1 MTQKREHIFDLLQ
14 HKSGLKQAIY
24 RNTLDRF
31 HELKSILENI
41 ENDLAPR
48 IAAVNQSVEVK
59 YNERSLF
66 EAELKFSGDM
76 LSFNMHTNVFSFDH
90 KHFVHQTPYVQA
102 DLNRAFCGK
111 IDIYNFLA
119 DSYKYNRLND
129 IGHLIGRIFINHENH
144 FFVEGKKQLGFLYSD
159 FSGQSLGKDQ
169 LCDIVETAMLHA
181 LEFDLMV
188 PPFEAVQEISLA
200 QKLFENGNAGIT
212 TGKRLGFSNGK

>member
-48 IAAVNQSVEVK
+48 IAAINQSVEVK

-102 DLNRAFCGK
+102 DPNRAFCGK

>member
-1 MTQKREHIFDLLQ
+1 MMEKRDHIFNLLQ

-90 KHFVHQTPYVQA
+90 KHFLHQTPYVQA
-102 DLNRAFCGK
+102 DPNRAFCGK

-159 FSGQSLGKDQ
+159 FSSQSLGKEQ

>member
-1 MTQKREHIFDLLQ
+1 MNKKREHIFDLLQ

-90 KHFVHQTPYVQA
+90 KHFLHQTPYVQA
-102 DLNRAFCGK
+102 DPNRAFCGK

-159 FSGQSLGKDQ
+159 FSSQSLGKEQ

>member
-102 DLNRAFCGK
+102 DPNRAFCGK

>member
-1 MTQKREHIFDLLQ
+1 MNQKREHIFDLLQ

-41 ENDLAPR
+41 EKDLAPR
-48 IAAVNQSVEVK
+48 IAAINQNVEVK

-90 KHFVHQTPYVQA
+90 KHFLHQTPYVQA
-102 DLNRAFCGK
+102 DPNRAFCGK

-159 FSGQSLGKDQ
+159 FSSQSLGKEQ
-169 LCDIVETAMLHA
+169 LYDIVETAMLHA